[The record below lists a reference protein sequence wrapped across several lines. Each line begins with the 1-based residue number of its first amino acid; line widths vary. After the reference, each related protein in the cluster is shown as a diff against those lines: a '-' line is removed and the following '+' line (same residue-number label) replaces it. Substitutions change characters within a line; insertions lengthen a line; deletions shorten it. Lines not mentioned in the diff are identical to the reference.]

1 MWVGVARLL
10 LLLAWCGY
18 WCGGWVSCAFG
29 ACPCG
34 LRVALV
40 VAFFE
45 GRCLV
50 VVGFHVGVR
59 GKAAGR
65 VVRCSAK
72 AGACKLMGAD
82 GRPTPH
88 FASLADGEAFL
99 AERDAAQRGG
109 FTVRAVGGSERTR
122 EYPTA
127 GELSARQ
134 MRALTAPMRDA
145 LEAYSSSAALDVNK
159 YLKQPDGSVLFDE
172 NDGTFGDMM
181 ADLAGDPD
189 FGGFDDDDDVF
200 GDPDFGGFADGDL
213 FGDYES
219 GVPVSLR
226 EEIDAG
232 GLTVQKADRLIAL
245 MDEAFSSAPERAD
258 ADRPLYRGVQ
268 ARVNY
273 SGAHS
278 TGGKVADAAVG
289 DVVVFP
295 EYLSTSTSLA
305 VADDFSDSDGSE
317 LTVMEIRTPR
327 GLHMSAV
334 STHADE
340 DECLLPRNMRLRMV
354 SVRREETS
362 DGVVRVVKT
371 FEDASHSG

>member
-1 MWVGVARLL
+1 
-10 LLLAWCGY
+10 
-18 WCGGWVSCAFG
+18 
-29 ACPCG
+29 
-34 LRVALV
+34 
-40 VAFFE
+40 
-45 GRCLV
+45 
-50 VVGFHVGVR
+50 
-59 GKAAGR
+59 
-65 VVRCSAK
+65 
-72 AGACKLMGAD
+72 MGAD
-82 GRPTPH
+82 GGPVPH
-88 FASLADGEAFL
+88 FGSLAEGEAFL
-99 AERDAAQRGG
+99 ADRDAASRGG

-134 MRALTAPMRDA
+134 MRALTDPMRDA

-159 YLKQPDGSVLFDE
+159 YLKQPDGGVLFDE
-172 NDGTFGDMM
+172 GDASFGDMM

-200 GDPDFGGFADGDL
+200 GDPDFGGFAGGDL
-213 FGDYES
+213 FGNYDS
-219 GVPVSLR
+219 GEPVSLR

-232 GLTVQKADRLIAL
+232 GLTVQKADRVITL
-245 MDEAFSSAPERAD
+245 MDEAFSSAPERVD

-273 SGAHS
+273 SGVHS
-278 TGGKVADAAVG
+278 TGGKVADARVG

-305 VADDFSDSDGSE
+305 VADDFSDSDGGE

-327 GLHMSAV
+327 GLHMSGL
-334 STHADE
+334 STHPGE

-354 SVRREETS
+354 GERREHTA
-362 DGVVRVVKT
+362 DGNVRVVKT

>member
-1 MWVGVARLL
+1 MA
-10 LLLAWCGY
+10 
-18 WCGGWVSCAFG
+18 
-29 ACPCG
+29 
-34 LRVALV
+34 
-40 VAFFE
+40 
-45 GRCLV
+45 
-50 VVGFHVGVR
+50 GFHVGVR

-72 AGACKLMGAD
+72 AGVCRLTGVDGA
-82 GRPTPH
+82 PTPH
-88 FASLADGEAFL
+88 FGSLAEGEAFL
-99 AERDAAQRGG
+99 AERDAASRGG
-109 FTVRAVGGSERTR
+109 FTVRAGGGSERTR

-134 MRALTAPMRDA
+134 MRALTDPMRDA

-159 YLKQPDGSVLFDE
+159 YLKQPDGGVLFDE
-172 NDGTFGDMM
+172 GDASFGDMM

-200 GDPDFGGFADGDL
+200 GDPDFGGFAEGDI
-213 FGDYES
+213 FGDYDS
-219 GVPVSLR
+219 GEPVSLR

-232 GLTVQKADRLIAL
+232 GLTVQKAGRVIAL
-245 MDEAFSSAPERAD
+245 MDEAFNSAPERAD

-273 SGAHS
+273 SGVHS
-278 TGGKVADAAVG
+278 TGVKVADARVG

-295 EYLSTSTSLA
+295 EFLSTSTSLA
-305 VADDFSDSDGSE
+305 VADDFSDSDGGE

-327 GLHMSAV
+327 GLHMSGL
-334 STHADE
+334 STHPGE

-354 SVRREETS
+354 GERRERTA
-362 DGVVRVVKT
+362 DGNVRVVKT
-371 FEDASHSG
+371 FEDAQ

>member
-1 MWVGVARLL
+1 
-10 LLLAWCGY
+10 
-18 WCGGWVSCAFG
+18 
-29 ACPCG
+29 
-34 LRVALV
+34 
-40 VAFFE
+40 
-45 GRCLV
+45 
-50 VVGFHVGVR
+50 
-59 GKAAGR
+59 
-65 VVRCSAK
+65 
-72 AGACKLMGAD
+72 MGAD
-82 GRPTPH
+82 GGPVPH
-88 FASLADGEAFL
+88 FGSLAEGEAFL

-109 FTVRAVGGSERTR
+109 FTVRAGGGAERTR

-159 YLKQPDGSVLFDE
+159 YLKQPDGGVLFDE
-172 NDGTFGDMM
+172 NDGAFGDMM

-189 FGGFDDDDDVF
+189 FG
-200 GDPDFGGFADGDL
+200 DFAGGDL
-213 FGDYES
+213 FGEYDS
-219 GVPVSLR
+219 GEPVSLR

-232 GLTVQKADRLIAL
+232 GLTVQKADRVIAL
-245 MDEAFSSAPERAD
+245 MDEAFNSAPERVD

-278 TGGKVADAAVG
+278 TGGKVAAASVG

-305 VADDFSDSDGSE
+305 VADDFSDSDGGE

-327 GLHMSAV
+327 GLHMSGL
-334 STHADE
+334 STHPGE

-371 FEDASHSG
+371 FEDAQ

>member
-1 MWVGVARLL
+1 MA
-10 LLLAWCGY
+10 
-18 WCGGWVSCAFG
+18 
-29 ACPCG
+29 
-34 LRVALV
+34 
-40 VAFFE
+40 
-45 GRCLV
+45 
-50 VVGFHVGVR
+50 GFHVGVR

-72 AGACKLMGAD
+72 PGGCRLVGAD
-82 GRPTPH
+82 GGPVPH
-88 FASLADGEAFL
+88 FSSVAEGEAFL
-99 AERDAAQRGG
+99 ADRDAASRGG

-134 MRALTAPMRDA
+134 MRALTDPMRDA

-159 YLKQPDGSVLFDE
+159 YLKQPDGGVLFDE
-172 NDGTFGDMM
+172 NDGAFSDMM
-181 ADLAGDPD
+181 ADLA
-189 FGGFDDDDDVF
+189 

-213 FGDYES
+213 FGDYDS
-219 GVPVSLR
+219 GEPVSLR

-232 GLTVQKADRLIAL
+232 GLTVQKADRVIAL

-278 TGGKVADAAVG
+278 TGGKVADARVG

-305 VADDFSDSDGSE
+305 VADDFSDSDGGE

-354 SVRREETS
+354 SERRERTA
-362 DGVVRVVKT
+362 DGNVRVVKT
-371 FEDASHSG
+371 FEGASHSV

>member
-1 MWVGVARLL
+1 M
-10 LLLAWCGY
+10 
-18 WCGGWVSCAFG
+18 
-29 ACPCG
+29 
-34 LRVALV
+34 
-40 VAFFE
+40 
-45 GRCLV
+45 V

-109 FTVRAVGGSERTR
+109 FTVRAGGGSERTR

-159 YLKQPDGSVLFDE
+159 YLKQPDGGVLFDE
-172 NDGTFGDMM
+172 NDGAFGDMM

-189 FGGFDDDDDVF
+189 FG
-200 GDPDFGGFADGDL
+200 DFAGGDL
-213 FGDYES
+213 FGDYDS
-219 GVPVSLR
+219 GEPVSLR

-232 GLTVQKADRLIAL
+232 GLTVQKADRVIAL
-245 MDEAFSSAPERAD
+245 MDEAFSSAPERVD

-278 TGGKVADAAVG
+278 TGGKVADASVG

-305 VADDFSDSDGSE
+305 VADDFSDSDGGE

-340 DECLLPRNMRLRMV
+340 DECLLPRNMQLRMV
-354 SVRREETS
+354 GERRERTA
-362 DGVVRVVKT
+362 DGNVRVVKT
-371 FEDASHSG
+371 FEDASHSS

>member
-1 MWVGVARLL
+1 MRGAAIGVALGFLR
-10 LLLAWCGY
+10 
-18 WCGGWVSCAFG
+18 VRFVPS
-29 ACPCG
+29 CG

-40 VAFFE
+40 VVFVE

-50 VVGFHVGVR
+50 VTGFHVGVR
-59 GKAAGR
+59 GKVAGR

-72 AGACKLMGAD
+72 AGTCKLMGAD
-82 GRPTPH
+82 GAPTPH
-88 FASLADGEAFL
+88 FGSLAEGEAFL
-99 AERDAAQRGG
+99 AERDAASRGG
-109 FTVRAVGGSERTR
+109 FTVRAVGGFERTR
-122 EYPTA
+122 EYPA
-127 GELSARQ
+127 ARELSARQ

-159 YLKQPDGSVLFDE
+159 YLKQPDGGVLFDE
-172 NDGTFGDMM
+172 NDGAFGGMM

-189 FGGFDDDDDVF
+189 FGGFNDDDVF
-200 GDPDFGGFADGDL
+200 GDPDFGGFAGGDL
-213 FGDYES
+213 FGDYDS
-219 GVPVSLR
+219 GEPVSLR

-232 GLTVQKADRLIAL
+232 GLTVQKADRVIAL
-245 MDEAFSSAPERAD
+245 MDEAFNSAPERVD

-278 TGGKVADAAVG
+278 TGGKVADASVG

-305 VADDFSDSDGSE
+305 VADDFSDSDGGE

-327 GLHMSAV
+327 GLHMSGL
-334 STHADE
+334 STHPGE

-354 SVRREETS
+354 GERREHTA
-362 DGVVRVVKT
+362 DGNVRVVKT

>member
-1 MWVGVARLL
+1 MA
-10 LLLAWCGY
+10 
-18 WCGGWVSCAFG
+18 
-29 ACPCG
+29 
-34 LRVALV
+34 
-40 VAFFE
+40 
-45 GRCLV
+45 
-50 VVGFHVGVR
+50 GFHVGVR

-72 AGACKLMGAD
+72 GGACKLMGAD
-82 GRPTPH
+82 GEPTPH
-88 FASLADGEAFL
+88 FGSLAEGEAFL

-127 GELSARQ
+127 RELSARQ
-134 MRALTAPMRDA
+134 MRVLTDSMRDA

-159 YLKQPDGSVLFDE
+159 YLKQPDGGILFDE
-172 NDGTFGDMM
+172 NDGAFGDMM

-200 GDPDFGGFADGDL
+200 GDQDFGGFAGGDL
-213 FGDYES
+213 FGDYDS
-219 GVPVSLR
+219 GEPVSLR

-232 GLTVQKADRLIAL
+232 GLTVQKADRVIAL
-245 MDEAFSSAPERAD
+245 MDEAFSSAPERVD

-273 SGAHS
+273 SGVHS
-278 TGGKVADAAVG
+278 TGGKVADARVG

-305 VADDFSDSDGSE
+305 VADDFSDSDGGE

-327 GLHMSAV
+327 GLHMSGL
-334 STHADE
+334 STHPGE

-362 DGVVRVVKT
+362 DGNVRVVKT
-371 FEDASHSG
+371 FEDAQ

>member
-1 MWVGVARLL
+1 
-10 LLLAWCGY
+10 
-18 WCGGWVSCAFG
+18 
-29 ACPCG
+29 
-34 LRVALV
+34 
-40 VAFFE
+40 
-45 GRCLV
+45 
-50 VVGFHVGVR
+50 
-59 GKAAGR
+59 
-65 VVRCSAK
+65 
-72 AGACKLMGAD
+72 MGAD
-82 GRPTPH
+82 GEPTPH
-88 FASLADGEAFL
+88 FGSLAEGEAFL

-127 GELSARQ
+127 RELSARQ
-134 MRALTAPMRDA
+134 MRVLTDSMRDA

-159 YLKQPDGSVLFDE
+159 YLKQPDGGILFDE
-172 NDGTFGDMM
+172 NDGAFGDMM

-189 FGGFDDDDDVF
+189 FGGFAGGDLF
-200 GDPDFGGFADGDL
+200 GDPDFGDFAGGDL
-213 FGDYES
+213 FGDYDS
-219 GVPVSLR
+219 GEPVSLR

-232 GLTVQKADRLIAL
+232 GLTVQKADRVIAL

-278 TGGKVADAAVG
+278 TGGKVADARVG

-305 VADDFSDSDGSE
+305 VADDFSDSDGGE

-327 GLHMSAV
+327 GLHMSGV

-354 SVRREETS
+354 GERREHTAE
-362 DGVVRVVKT
+362 GNVRVVKT
-371 FEDASHSG
+371 FEDAQ

>member
-1 MWVGVARLL
+1 MA
-10 LLLAWCGY
+10 
-18 WCGGWVSCAFG
+18 
-29 ACPCG
+29 
-34 LRVALV
+34 
-40 VAFFE
+40 
-45 GRCLV
+45 
-50 VVGFHVGVR
+50 GFHVGVR

-72 AGACKLMGAD
+72 EGACKLMGAD
-82 GRPTPH
+82 GEPTPH
-88 FASLADGEAFL
+88 FGSLAEGEAFL
-99 AERDAAQRGG
+99 ADRDAASRGG

-127 GELSARQ
+127 RELSARQ
-134 MRALTAPMRDA
+134 MRALADPMRDA

-159 YLKQPDGSVLFDE
+159 YLKQPDGGILFDE
-172 NDGTFGDMM
+172 NDGAFNDMM
-181 ADLAGDPD
+181 ADLAGAPD
-189 FGGFDDDDDVF
+189 FGGFNDDAVF
-200 GDPDFGGFADGDL
+200 GDTGFDGFDDDDL
-213 FGDYES
+213 FGDYDS
-219 GVPVSLR
+219 GEPVSLR

-232 GLTVQKADRLIAL
+232 GLTAQKADKLIAL
-245 MDEAFSSAPERAD
+245 MDEAFEKAPARGD
-258 ADRPLYRGVQ
+258 VDRPLYRGVQ

-278 TGGKVADAAVG
+278 TGGKVADASVG
-289 DVVVFP
+289 DVVEFP

-305 VADDFSDSDGSE
+305 VADDFSDSDGGE

-327 GLHMSAV
+327 GLHMSGV
-334 STHADE
+334 STHPGE

>member
-1 MWVGVARLL
+1 MA
-10 LLLAWCGY
+10 
-18 WCGGWVSCAFG
+18 
-29 ACPCG
+29 
-34 LRVALV
+34 
-40 VAFFE
+40 
-45 GRCLV
+45 
-50 VVGFHVGVR
+50 GFHVGVR

-72 AGACKLMGAD
+72 AGACKLMSAD
-82 GRPTPH
+82 GAPTPH
-88 FASLADGEAFL
+88 FASLAEGEAFL

-109 FTVRAVGGSERTR
+109 FTVRAGGGSERTR

-159 YLKQPDGSVLFDE
+159 YLKQPDGGVLFDE
-172 NDGTFGDMM
+172 NDGAFGDMM

-189 FGGFDDDDDVF
+189 FGGFA
-200 GDPDFGGFADGDL
+200 GGDL
-213 FGDYES
+213 FGDYDS
-219 GVPVSLR
+219 GEPVSLR

-232 GLTVQKADRLIAL
+232 GLTVQKADRVIAL
-245 MDEAFSSAPERAD
+245 MDEAFNSAPERVD

-278 TGGKVADAAVG
+278 TGGKVADASVG

-305 VADDFSDSDGSE
+305 VADDFSDSDGGE

-327 GLHMSAV
+327 GLHMSGL
-334 STHADE
+334 STHPGE

-371 FEDASHSG
+371 FEDAQ

>member
-1 MWVGVARLL
+1 
-10 LLLAWCGY
+10 
-18 WCGGWVSCAFG
+18 
-29 ACPCG
+29 
-34 LRVALV
+34 
-40 VAFFE
+40 
-45 GRCLV
+45 
-50 VVGFHVGVR
+50 
-59 GKAAGR
+59 
-65 VVRCSAK
+65 
-72 AGACKLMGAD
+72 MGAD
-82 GRPTPH
+82 GGPVPH
-88 FASLADGEAFL
+88 FGSLAEGEAFL
-99 AERDAAQRGG
+99 AEQEAASRGG
-109 FTVRAVGGSERTR
+109 FTVRAGGGAERTR

-134 MRALTAPMRDA
+134 MCSLTDPMRDA

-159 YLKQPDGSVLFDE
+159 YLKQPDGGVLFDE
-172 NDGTFGDMM
+172 NDGVFGDMM

-200 GDPDFGGFADGDL
+200 GDPDFGGFAGGDL
-213 FGDYES
+213 FGDYDS
-219 GVPVSLR
+219 GEPVSLR

-232 GLTVQKADRLIAL
+232 VLTVQKADRVIAL
-245 MDEAFSSAPERAD
+245 MDEAFNSAPERAD

-278 TGGKVADAAVG
+278 TGGKVADARVG

-305 VADDFSDSDGSE
+305 VADDFSDSDGGE

-354 SVRREETS
+354 SERRERTA
-362 DGVVRVVKT
+362 DGNVRVVKT
-371 FEDASHSG
+371 FEDAQ

>member
-1 MWVGVARLL
+1 MA
-10 LLLAWCGY
+10 
-18 WCGGWVSCAFG
+18 
-29 ACPCG
+29 
-34 LRVALV
+34 
-40 VAFFE
+40 
-45 GRCLV
+45 
-50 VVGFHVGVR
+50 GFHVGVR

-72 AGACKLMGAD
+72 PGGCRLVGAD
-82 GRPTPH
+82 GGPVPH
-88 FASLADGEAFL
+88 FASLAEGEAFL
-99 AERDAAQRGG
+99 ADRDAASRGG
-109 FTVRAVGGSERTR
+109 FTVSAGGGSERAR

-134 MRALTAPMRDA
+134 MCSLTDSMRDA

-159 YLKQPDGSVLFDE
+159 YLKQPDGGILFDE
-172 NDGTFGDMM
+172 NDGAFGDMM

-189 FGGFDDDDDVF
+189 FGGFDDDDVF
-200 GDPDFGGFADGDL
+200 GDPDFGDFAGGDL
-213 FGDYES
+213 FGDYDS
-219 GVPVSLR
+219 GEPVSLR

-232 GLTVQKADRLIAL
+232 GLTVQKADKMIAL

-273 SGAHS
+273 SGDHS
-278 TGGKVADAAVG
+278 TGGKVADASVG

-305 VADDFSDSDGSE
+305 VADDFSDSDGGE

-354 SVRREETS
+354 GERREHTS
-362 DGVVRVVKT
+362 DGNVRVVKT
-371 FEDASHSG
+371 FEDASHSS

>member
-1 MWVGVARLL
+1 MA
-10 LLLAWCGY
+10 
-18 WCGGWVSCAFG
+18 
-29 ACPCG
+29 
-34 LRVALV
+34 
-40 VAFFE
+40 
-45 GRCLV
+45 
-50 VVGFHVGVR
+50 GFHVGVR

-65 VVRCSAK
+65 VVRCGAK
-72 AGACKLMGAD
+72 PGGCRLMGVD
-82 GRPTPH
+82 GAPTPH
-88 FASLADGEAFL
+88 FGSLAEGEAFL

-127 GELSARQ
+127 GELSAHQ
-134 MRALTAPMRDA
+134 MRVLTAPMRDA

-159 YLKQPDGSVLFDE
+159 YLKQPDGGVLFDE
-172 NDGTFGDMM
+172 NDGAFGDMM

-189 FGGFDDDDDVF
+189 FG
-200 GDPDFGGFADGDL
+200 DFAGGDL
-213 FGDYES
+213 FGDYDS
-219 GVPVSLR
+219 GEPVSLR

-232 GLTVQKADRLIAL
+232 GLTVQKADRVIAL
-245 MDEAFSSAPERAD
+245 MDEAFNSAPERVD

-278 TGGKVADAAVG
+278 TGGKVADASVG

-305 VADDFSDSDGSE
+305 VADDFSDSDGGE

-327 GLHMSAV
+327 GLHMSGL
-334 STHADE
+334 STHPGE

-354 SVRREETS
+354 GERREHTA
-362 DGVVRVVKT
+362 DGNVRVVKT

>member
-1 MWVGVARLL
+1 M
-10 LLLAWCGY
+10 
-18 WCGGWVSCAFG
+18 
-29 ACPCG
+29 
-34 LRVALV
+34 
-40 VAFFE
+40 
-45 GRCLV
+45 V

-159 YLKQPDGSVLFDE
+159 YLKQPDGGVLFDE
-172 NDGTFGDMM
+172 NDGAFGDMM

-189 FGGFDDDDDVF
+189 FGGFA
-200 GDPDFGGFADGDL
+200 GGDL
-213 FGDYES
+213 FGDYDS
-219 GVPVSLR
+219 GEPVSLR

-232 GLTVQKADRLIAL
+232 GLTVQKADRVIAL
-245 MDEAFSSAPERAD
+245 MDEAFNSAPERVD

-278 TGGKVADAAVG
+278 TGGKVADASVG

-305 VADDFSDSDGSE
+305 VADDFSDSDGGE

-327 GLHMSAV
+327 GLHMSGL
-334 STHADE
+334 STHPGE

-354 SVRREETS
+354 GERREHTA
-362 DGVVRVVKT
+362 DGNVRVVKT

>member
-1 MWVGVARLL
+1 
-10 LLLAWCGY
+10 
-18 WCGGWVSCAFG
+18 
-29 ACPCG
+29 
-34 LRVALV
+34 
-40 VAFFE
+40 
-45 GRCLV
+45 
-50 VVGFHVGVR
+50 
-59 GKAAGR
+59 
-65 VVRCSAK
+65 
-72 AGACKLMGAD
+72 MGAD

-88 FASLADGEAFL
+88 FASLADGEVFL

-109 FTVRAVGGSERTR
+109 FTVRAGGGAERTR
-122 EYPTA
+122 EYPA
-127 GELSARQ
+127 ARELSARQ

-159 YLKQPDGSVLFDE
+159 YLKQPDGGVLFDE
-172 NDGTFGDMM
+172 NDGAFGDMM

-189 FGGFDDDDDVF
+189 FGGFA
-200 GDPDFGGFADGDL
+200 GGDL
-213 FGDYES
+213 FGDYDS
-219 GVPVSLR
+219 GEPVSLR

-232 GLTVQKADRLIAL
+232 GLTVQKADRVIAL
-245 MDEAFSSAPERAD
+245 MDEAFNSAPERVD

-278 TGGKVADAAVG
+278 TGGKVADASVG

-305 VADDFSDSDGSE
+305 VADDFSDSDGGE

-327 GLHMSAV
+327 GLHMSGL
-334 STHADE
+334 STHPGE

-354 SVRREETS
+354 GERREHTA
-362 DGVVRVVKT
+362 DGNVRVVKT

>member
-1 MWVGVARLL
+1 MWVGAARLL

-40 VAFFE
+40 VAFLE

-109 FTVRAVGGSERTR
+109 FTVRAGGGSERTR

-159 YLKQPDGSVLFDE
+159 YLKQPDGGVLFDE
-172 NDGTFGDMM
+172 NDGAFGDMM

-189 FGGFDDDDDVF
+189 FG
-200 GDPDFGGFADGDL
+200 DFAGGDL
-213 FGDYES
+213 FGDYDS
-219 GVPVSLR
+219 GEPVSLR

-232 GLTVQKADRLIAL
+232 GLTVQKADRVIAL
-245 MDEAFSSAPERAD
+245 MDEAFNSAPERVD

-278 TGGKVADAAVG
+278 TGGKVADASVG

-305 VADDFSDSDGSE
+305 VADDFSDSDGGE

-327 GLHMSAV
+327 GLHMSGL
-334 STHADE
+334 STHPGE

-354 SVRREETS
+354 GERREHTA
-362 DGVVRVVKT
+362 DGNVRVVKT